1 MTLLQSFSF
10 TINTEGSFAEQ
21 YPDLR
26 RGAYTQKITINDSSY
41 TFKIFPNFYMEN
53 VEVSILNEAEEA
65 IINNIPFNISEGI
78 NYLIGDISFN
88 NYKLIYNIKKQQF
101 ELYSVV

>member
-53 VEVSILNEAEEA
+53 VEVSILNEAEET
-65 IINNIPFNISEGI
+65 IISNIPFNISEGI

-88 NYKLIYNIKKQQF
+88 NYKLIYNMKKQQF

>member
-21 YPDLR
+21 YPNLR

>member
-21 YPDLR
+21 YPNLR

-53 VEVSILNEAEEA
+53 VEVSILNKAEEA
-65 IINNIPFNISEGI
+65 IISNIPFNISEGI

-88 NYKLIYNIKKQQF
+88 NYKLIYNMKKQQF

>member
-65 IINNIPFNISEGI
+65 IISNIPFNISEGI

-88 NYKLIYNIKKQQF
+88 NYKLIYNMKKQQF
-101 ELYSVV
+101 ELYSVA

>member
-10 TINTEGSFAEQ
+10 TVNTEGTFAEQ

-26 RGAYTQKITINDSSY
+26 TGFYTQKITIDNNSY

-53 VEVSILNEAEEA
+53 ADISILHTLSKYFLTF
-65 IINNIPFNISEGI
+65 IWKMRTF
-78 NYLIGDISFN
+78 
-88 NYKLIYNIKKQQF
+88 
-101 ELYSVV
+101 LY

>member
-65 IINNIPFNISEGI
+65 IISNIPFNISEGI

-88 NYKLIYNIKKQQF
+88 NYKLIYNMKKHQF

>member
-10 TINTEGSFAEQ
+10 TVNTEGTFAEQ

-26 RGAYTQKITINDSSY
+26 TGFYTQKITIDNNSY

-53 VEVSILNEAEEA
+53 ADISILNEAEEV
-65 IINNIPFNISEGI
+65 IISNIPFNISEGI

-101 ELYSVV
+101 ELYSLS

>member
-10 TINTEGSFAEQ
+10 TVNTEGTFAEQ

-26 RGAYTQKITINDSSY
+26 TGFYTQQITIGNNSY

-53 VEVSILNEAEEA
+53 VDISILNEAEEV
-65 IINNIPFNISEGI
+65 IISNIPFNISEGI

-88 NYKLIYNIKKQQF
+88 NYKLIYNMKKQQF
-101 ELYSVV
+101 ELYSLP

>member
-65 IINNIPFNISEGI
+65 IISNIPFNISDGI

-88 NYKLIYNIKKQQF
+88 NYKLIYNMKKQQF

>member
-21 YPDLR
+21 YPNLR

-65 IINNIPFNISEGI
+65 IISNIPFNISDGI

-88 NYKLIYNIKKQQF
+88 NYKLIYNMKKQQF
-101 ELYSVV
+101 ELYSIL

>member
-53 VEVSILNEAEEA
+53 VEVSILNEAEE
-65 IINNIPFNISEGI
+65 IIISNIPFNITENV

-88 NYKLIYNIKKQQF
+88 NYKLIYNMKKQQF
-101 ELYSVV
+101 ELYSLL

>member
-21 YPDLR
+21 YLDLR

-53 VEVSILNEAEEA
+53 VEVSILNEAEE
-65 IINNIPFNISEGI
+65 IIISNIPFNITENV

-88 NYKLIYNIKKQQF
+88 NYKLIYNMKKQQF
-101 ELYSVV
+101 ELYSVA

>member
-21 YPDLR
+21 YPNLR

-53 VEVSILNEAEEA
+53 VEVYILNEAKEA
-65 IINNIPFNISEGI
+65 IISNIPFNITENV

-88 NYKLIYNIKKQQF
+88 NYKLIYNMKKQQF
-101 ELYSVV
+101 ELYSLL

>member
-21 YPDLR
+21 YPNLR

-53 VEVSILNEAEEA
+53 VEVSILNEAEET
-65 IINNIPFNISEGI
+65 IISNIPFNISEGI

-88 NYKLIYNIKKQQF
+88 NYKLIYNMKKHQF
-101 ELYSVV
+101 ELYSVA

>member
-10 TINTEGSFAEQ
+10 TINTEDSFAEQ

-65 IINNIPFNISEGI
+65 IISNIPFNISDGI

-88 NYKLIYNIKKQQF
+88 NYKLIYNMKKQQF
-101 ELYSVV
+101 EIYSIL

>member
-53 VEVSILNEAEEA
+53 VEVSILNKAEEA
-65 IINNIPFNISEGI
+65 IISNIPFNISEGI

-88 NYKLIYNIKKQQF
+88 NYKLIYNMKKQQF
-101 ELYSVV
+101 ELYSVA

>member
-1 MTLLQSFSF
+1 MTLLQSFAF
-10 TINTEGSFAEQ
+10 TVNTEGTFSEQ

-26 RGAYTQKITINDSSY
+26 TGFYTQKITIGNNSY

-53 VEVSILNEAEEA
+53 VDISILNEAEEV
-65 IINNIPFNISEGI
+65 IISNIPFNISEDI

-88 NYKLIYNIKKQQF
+88 NYKLIYNMKKQQF
-101 ELYSVV
+101 ELYSLS

>member
-53 VEVSILNEAEEA
+53 VEVSILNEAGET
-65 IINNIPFNISEGI
+65 IISNIPFNISEGI

-88 NYKLIYNIKKQQF
+88 NYKLIYNMKKQQF

>member
-21 YPDLR
+21 YPNLR

-88 NYKLIYNIKKQQF
+88 NYKLIYNMKKQQF

>member
-21 YPDLR
+21 YPNLR

-65 IINNIPFNISEGI
+65 IISNIPFNISEGI

-88 NYKLIYNIKKQQF
+88 NYKLIYNMKKQQF
-101 ELYSVV
+101 ELYSVA

>member
-41 TFKIFPNFYMEN
+41 IFKIFPNFYMEN

-65 IINNIPFNISEGI
+65 IISNIPFNISEGI

-88 NYKLIYNIKKQQF
+88 NYKLIYNMKKQQF
-101 ELYSVV
+101 ELYSLS

>member
-53 VEVSILNEAEEA
+53 VEVSILNEAGEP
-65 IINNIPFNISEGI
+65 IISNIPFVLAENV
-78 NYLIGDISFN
+78 NYLIGDIAFN
-88 NYKLIYNIKKQQF
+88 NYKLIFNFKKNQF
-101 ELYSVV
+101 ELYSLD

>member
-10 TINTEGSFAEQ
+10 TINTESSFAEQ

-26 RGAYTQKITINDSSY
+26 RGAYTQNITINNSSY
-41 TFKIFPNFYMEN
+41 IFKIFPNFYMEN
-53 VEVSILNEAEEA
+53 IEVSILNKAEEVV
-65 IINNIPFNISEGI
+65 ISNIPFNITENV

-88 NYKLIYNIKKQQF
+88 NYKLIYNMNKQQF
-101 ELYSVV
+101 EFYSVT

>member
-10 TINTEGSFAEQ
+10 TVNTEGTFAEQ
-21 YPDLR
+21 YPNLR
-26 RGAYTQKITINDSSY
+26 TGFYTQKITIDNNSY

-53 VEVSILNEAEEA
+53 VDISILNEAEEV
-65 IINNIPFNISEGI
+65 IISNIPFNISEGI

-88 NYKLIYNIKKQQF
+88 NYKLIYNMKKQQF
-101 ELYSVV
+101 ELYSLP

>member
-10 TINTEGSFAEQ
+10 TVNTEGTFAEQ

-26 RGAYTQKITINDSSY
+26 TGFYTQKITIGNNSY

-53 VEVSILNEAEEA
+53 AEVSILNEAEEV
-65 IINNIPFNISEGI
+65 IISNIPFVLAENV
-78 NYLIGDISFN
+78 NYLIGDIAFN
-88 NYKLIYNIKKQQF
+88 NYNLIFNFKKNQF
-101 ELYSVV
+101 ELYSLY

>member
-53 VEVSILNEAEEA
+53 VEVSILNEAEE
-65 IINNIPFNISEGI
+65 IIISNIPFNITENV

-88 NYKLIYNIKKQQF
+88 NYKLIYNMKKHQF
-101 ELYSVV
+101 ELYSVA

>member
-10 TINTEGSFAEQ
+10 TVNTEGTFAEQ

-26 RGAYTQKITINDSSY
+26 TGFYSQQITINGTSY

-53 VEVSILNEAEEA
+53 VEVSILNEAGEP
-65 IINNIPFNISEGI
+65 IISNIPFNISEGI

-88 NYKLIYNIKKQQF
+88 NYKLIYNMKKQQF
-101 ELYSVV
+101 EFYSLP

>member
-21 YPDLR
+21 YPNLR

-53 VEVSILNEAEEA
+53 VEVSILNEAEET
-65 IINNIPFNISEGI
+65 IISNIPFNITENV

-88 NYKLIYNIKKQQF
+88 NYKLIYNMKKQQF

>member
-21 YPDLR
+21 YPNLR

-53 VEVSILNEAEEA
+53 VEVSILNKAEEA
-65 IINNIPFNISEGI
+65 IISNIPFNISEGI

-88 NYKLIYNIKKQQF
+88 NYKLIYNMKKQQF
-101 ELYSVV
+101 ELYSVA

>member
-65 IINNIPFNISEGI
+65 IISNIPFNISEGI

-88 NYKLIYNIKKQQF
+88 NYKLIYNMKKQQF

>member
-41 TFKIFPNFYMEN
+41 IFKIFPNFYMEN

-65 IINNIPFNISEGI
+65 IISNIPFNISEGI

-88 NYKLIYNIKKQQF
+88 NYKLIYNMKKQQF
-101 ELYSVV
+101 ELYSIL

>member
-10 TINTEGSFAEQ
+10 TVNTEGTFAEQ

-26 RGAYTQKITINDSSY
+26 TGFYTQKITIDNNSY

-53 VEVSILNEAEEA
+53 VDISILNEAEEV
-65 IINNIPFNISEGI
+65 IISNIPFNISEGI

-88 NYKLIYNIKKQQF
+88 NYKLIYNMKKQQF
-101 ELYSVV
+101 ELYSLS

>member
-53 VEVSILNEAEEA
+53 VEVSILNKAEET
-65 IINNIPFNISEGI
+65 IISNIPFNITENV

-88 NYKLIYNIKKQQF
+88 NYKLIYNMKKQQF
-101 ELYSVV
+101 ELYSVA

>member
-26 RGAYTQKITINDSSY
+26 RGAYTQKITINDSFY

-65 IINNIPFNISEGI
+65 IISNIPFNISEGI

-88 NYKLIYNIKKQQF
+88 NYKLIYNMKKQQF
-101 ELYSVV
+101 ELYSVA

>member
-10 TINTEGSFAEQ
+10 TVNTEGTFAEQ

-26 RGAYTQKITINDSSY
+26 TGFYTQKITIDNNSY

-53 VEVSILNEAEEA
+53 ADISILNEAEEV
-65 IINNIPFNISEGI
+65 IISNIPFNISEGI

-88 NYKLIYNIKKQQF
+88 NYKLIYNMKKQQF
-101 ELYSVV
+101 ELYSLS

>member
-53 VEVSILNEAEEA
+53 VEVSILNEAEET
-65 IINNIPFNISEGI
+65 IISNIPFNITENV

-88 NYKLIYNIKKQQF
+88 NYKLIYNMKKQQF